1 MDGDLEESKQKS
13 SKFKEKNFDK
23 SFEKSIFSQ
32 GDNELQD
39 LFSRNPDD
47 SQNNTFLNNF
57 TDDNREENDEYKGT
71 SPKIYDNIQ
80 SEQNINSFP
89 GFPFSNNTQ
98 NFTGNKNNSNSPT
111 QSKTNKL
118 PKKKEANIIIKRNK
132 RKRSPS
138 QNSKRKRHTK
148 YSPDNI
154 RSNITN
160 LILKLIKECI
170 NTEIKPKSKIYSK
183 YGGKILITS
192 NDDRRKATIGF
203 YKKFYQKSIKDIFS
217 TNISG
222 RYKSIKEQNH
232 NENLINSLLNDN
244 NEERKQF
251 YEKLFNQKL
260 IDFFKKFKDNT
271 DYIIDGKKLE
281 GFSTFN
287 NIEFKFAKDQKYLDT
302 LKNYLPKFEK
312 LLDIE

>member
-1 MDGDLEESKQKS
+1 MDGDLEESNQKS

-98 NFTGNKNNSNSPT
+98 NFTDNKNNSNSPT

-170 NTEIKPKSKIYSK
+170 NTEIKSKSKIYSK

-192 NDDRRKATIGF
+192 NDDKRKATIGF
-203 YKKFYQKSIKDIFS
+203 YKEFYQKSIKDIFS
-217 TNISG
+217 KNISG

-232 NENLINSLLNDN
+232 NENSINSLLNDN

-260 IDFFKKFKDNT
+260 IDFFKKFIDNT
-271 DYIIDGKKLE
+271 DYIIDGKK
-281 GFSTFN
+281 FN
-287 NIEFKFAKDQKYLDT
+287 I
-302 LKNYLPKFEK
+302 
-312 LLDIE
+312 

>member
-203 YKKFYQKSIKDIFS
+203 YKEFYQKSIKNIFS
-217 TNISG
+217 KNISG

-260 IDFFKKFKDNT
+260 IDFF
-271 DYIIDGKKLE
+271 
-281 GFSTFN
+281 
-287 NIEFKFAKDQKYLDT
+287 
-302 LKNYLPKFEK
+302 
-312 LLDIE
+312 

>member
-1 MDGDLEESKQKS
+1 MNGDLEESKQKS

-47 SQNNTFLNNF
+47 SQSNTFLNNF

-118 PKKKEANIIIKRNK
+118 PKKKKVNIIIKRNK
-132 RKRSPS
+132 RERSPS

-170 NTEIKPKSKIYSK
+170 NTEIKSKSKIYSK

-203 YKKFYQKSIKDIFS
+203 YKEFYKKSIKNIFS
-217 TNISG
+217 KNISG
-222 RYKSIKEQNH
+222 RYKSINEQNH

-271 DYIIDGKKLE
+271 DYIIDGKK
-281 GFSTFN
+281 FN
-287 NIEFKFAKDQKYLDT
+287 I
-302 LKNYLPKFEK
+302 
-312 LLDIE
+312 